1 MTKDLR
7 PKTLKNENFLHLSE
21 ERLSGE
27 CIYNGSFLKMYS
39 DVVISSDG
47 FKTFRDYAVHPGAVA
62 VLPFLDDST
71 LLLERQWRYPLNRS
85 FLEFPAGKIDNGEI
99 PIITAQRELLE
110 ETGFAADEWAYLGE
124 FHPVSSYSTEVIF
137 LFMARQLSKK
147 QLPNTDDGECID
159 LLKLNVHEF
168 LNMIDRN
175 SISDAKTISI
185 GFWLLRYLN
194 GEYSPKWQKVQ
205 NYE

>member
-1 MTKDLR
+1 
-7 PKTLKNENFLHLSE
+7 
-21 ERLSGE
+21 
-27 CIYNGSFLKMYS
+27 
-39 DVVISSDG
+39 
-47 FKTFRDYAVHPGAVA
+47 
-62 VLPFLDDST
+62 
-71 LLLERQWRYPLNRS
+71 
-85 FLEFPAGKIDNGEI
+85 
-99 PIITAQRELLE
+99 
-110 ETGFAADEWAYLGE
+110 
-124 FHPVSSYSTEVIF
+124 
-137 LFMARQLSKK
+137 MARQLSKK